1 MRGSRSTDEQ
11 IVGVLREADAGAS
24 TGDLCRRHGISPAAF
39 YNSKARLGGMGV
51 PVGTYYIAAS
61 GERRAASSSRRAA
74 RPGFWDHCP

>member
-39 YNSKARLGGMGV
+39 YNWKARLGGMGV
-51 PVGTYYIAAS
+51 PVGTCRLEIVTNGVAGTQ
-61 GERRAASSSRRAA
+61 GEAVR
-74 RPGFWDHCP
+74 GLF